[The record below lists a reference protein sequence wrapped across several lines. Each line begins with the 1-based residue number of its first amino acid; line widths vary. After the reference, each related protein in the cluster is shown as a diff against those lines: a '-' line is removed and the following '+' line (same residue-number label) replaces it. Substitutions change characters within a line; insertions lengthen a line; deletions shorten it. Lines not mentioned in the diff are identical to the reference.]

1 MNRRA
6 VALVSGGIDSILSIR
21 LLQDQGIE
29 IHGLNLKGTFNCCKD
44 DAARTA
50 ALLGI
55 PITILTEGP
64 EYLQLIENPRYGW
77 GHGANPCTD
86 CRIYMFDLARK
97 FMEQIGASFVV
108 SGEVL
113 GQRPNSQRRDCFA
126 SIERDTDLR
135 GLILRPLSARLLAP
149 TKPEA
154 AGIVDRTLLHA
165 IQGRSRKPQMALAA
179 RYGID
184 EIPTPSTGCML
195 TEDAIANRIKDH
207 LSRGEHL
214 DPWIAEST
222 KFGRH
227 FRITEDS
234 KAIVGRNEIENL
246 RLRELYDTAGDRE
259 PAPVFLHPRDFRGPD
274 ALVIGEATPDVLE
287 TTGGLMLRYAKETS
301 GEAREIEVTRRGGGD
316 LLTVSY
322 ALDDAAIASLR
333 IPDTHIAGG
342 FRPAR
347 PEVPRPEV
355 TRPEVPRPEVPRAA
369 RAEPENARAD
379 HENARADSENARA
392 DAENA
397 RADHENARADKN
409 LTGEAP

>member
-1 MNRRA
+1 MNAKA

-64 EYLQLIENPRYGW
+64 EYLQLIERPRYGW
-77 GHGANPCTD
+77 GHGVNPCTD

-97 FMEQIGASFVV
+97 FMEQVGASFVV

-113 GQRPNSQRRDCFA
+113 GQRPNSQRRDCFV
-126 SIERDTDLR
+126 SIERDSGLQ
-135 GLILRPLSARLLAP
+135 GLILRPLSAQLLAP
-149 TKPEA
+149 TKPET
-154 AGIVDRTLLHA
+154 AGIVDRGRLLA
-165 IQGRSRKPQMALAA
+165 ISGRSRKPQMELAA

-207 LSRGEHL
+207 LSRGERL
-214 DPWIAEST
+214 DPWIAESM

-227 FRITEDS
+227 FRITEDT

-246 RLRELYDTAGDRE
+246 RLRELYDRAGDRD
-259 PAPVFLHPRDFRGPD
+259 PAPVFLHPHDFRGPD
-274 ALVIGEATPDVLE
+274 ALLVGDATPDVLE
-287 TTGGLMLRYAKETS
+287 TLGGLMLRYAKETS
-301 GEAREIEVTRRGGGD
+301 GEPRAIEVSRRGGEER
-316 LLTVSY
+316 LTVSY
-322 ALDDAAIASLR
+322 ALDDGAIATLR

-342 FRPAR
+342 YRPVR
-347 PEVPRPEV
+347 PRPGREI
-355 TRPEVPRPEVPRAA
+355 REE
-369 RAEPENARAD
+369 
-379 HENARADSENARA
+379 
-392 DAENA
+392 
-397 RADHENARADKN
+397 
-409 LTGEAP
+409 GAP